1 MKKTILITL
10 IALLLVGCGE
20 SRPFVGYLVCKEYI
34 KHHMS
39 NEQSKLIQEA
49 SLFGVAVNPHML
61 RKRRE
66 PKLIPS
72 EWRFYVANKYGTRC
86 FNVDSMTYLKYN
98 LGDKLIFN

>member
-10 IALLLVGCGE
+10 IALLLVGCVE
-20 SRPFVGYLVCKEYI
+20 SQPFVGYLVCKEYI

-39 NEQSKLIQEA
+39 NEEPKIIQQA
-49 SLFGVAVNPHML
+49 AVFIQRPYVNPKPHYV
-61 RKRRE
+61 
-66 PKLIPS
+66 PS

-98 LGDKLIFN
+98 IGDKLIFN